1 MRAPCVSLRHALIFM
16 TFTQRTYKKLK
27 ICELQFLYIYFVKP
41 QIGAL
46 ALECDFLFAFWMIV
60 DRRHNASWLIVV
72 AAQRQRLWLPI
83 EEVLDNIT
91 SATDTHCLIIVYQR
105 RISYSV
111 HVFGSPVTSRWPM
124 AHGLWHRAP
133 GNPRQTC
140 VSSPWLIKSSA
151 SSGIG
156 LPTQV
161 GLKFRSKAASAQWKK
176 AGNCR
181 VIQWT

>member
-1 MRAPCVSLRHALIFM
+1 VFLFATLWYLWLLPSERIKNSKFVSSNFYTHILLSP
-16 TFTQRTYKKLK
+16 KL
-27 ICELQFLYIYFVKP
+27 EHWLWS
-41 QIGAL
+41 ATL
-46 ALECDFLFAFWMIV
+46 ALFFHLFAFWMIV

-156 LPTQV
+156 LQT
-161 GLKFRSKAASAQWKK
+161 
-176 AGNCR
+176 
-181 VIQWT
+181 